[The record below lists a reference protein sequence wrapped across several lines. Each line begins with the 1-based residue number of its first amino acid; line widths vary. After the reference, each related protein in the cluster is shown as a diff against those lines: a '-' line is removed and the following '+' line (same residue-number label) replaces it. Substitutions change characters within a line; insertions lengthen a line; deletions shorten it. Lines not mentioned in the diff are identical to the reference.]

1 MSHLARRLL
10 IPLTL
15 LAASPAALAADP
27 SLRGLYIGGGIGEA
41 TVEIEDNDSL
51 ADFKGDDT
59 GYKFILGYRFIDWL
73 AVELNYARY
82 GEVQDEL
89 LGFTIENE
97 VTALSVS
104 ALGMLPLGNFD
115 LFGRAGI
122 ASVESDFRIVNLPG
136 GIDGGDEI
144 EPMFGIGA
152 QYRPLPNLAIRVE
165 WELISLGYDD
175 DGDDERD
182 GDDWVELL
190 SLGVTYKF

>member
-89 LGFTIENE
+89 LGFSVQNE
-97 VTALSVS
+97 LTALSVS
-104 ALGMLPLGNFD
+104 ALGMLPLGDFD

-122 ASVESDFRIVNLPG
+122 ANVESDFRIVNLPG
-136 GIDGGDEI
+136 AIDSGDEI
-144 EPMFGIGA
+144 EPMFGIGV
-152 QYRPLPNLAIRVE
+152 QYRPLPNLAIRAE
-165 WELISLGYDD
+165 WELISLDYDD
-175 DGDDERD
+175 NGADERD
-182 GDDWVELL
+182 GDDWVDML